1 MCLLINEMMRDGK
14 YFEKNFTITVF
25 WQVPVGHRDLIP
37 VVHRDLIQKTRKI
50 WRVTEPNSSCLP
62 LIEKKA
68 SKINFRYLALWQ
80 WYLLF
85 DWFLAFFK
93 YLLGNKFIRYK
104 QMFLTYRWDSQ
115 HLVKIVFCI
124 ERIVAM
130 LIR

>member
-14 YFEKNFTITVF
+14 YFEKTLALLYADRFLWVIAISF
-25 WQVPVGHRDLIP
+25 RWFIAISFKRLARFEEWQNQTP
-37 VVHRDLIQKTRKI
+37 
-50 WRVTEPNSSCLP
+50 
-62 LIEKKA
+62 
-68 SKINFRYLALWQ
+68 LWQ

-124 ERIVAM
+124 QRIVAM